1 MMGKI
6 KSKAVRRA
14 ARTLKAED
22 LKFSDKFEDNK
33 KILNGVTES
42 KKIRNQISG
51 LISKVR
57 KREIIAENN
66 SK

>member
-6 KSKAVRRA
+6 KSKAIRRA
-14 ARTLKAED
+14 AKSLKTGD
-22 LKFSDKFEDNK
+22 INFSDNFEKNK

-51 LISKVR
+51 LLSKVR
-57 KREIIAENN
+57 KREIKAENN